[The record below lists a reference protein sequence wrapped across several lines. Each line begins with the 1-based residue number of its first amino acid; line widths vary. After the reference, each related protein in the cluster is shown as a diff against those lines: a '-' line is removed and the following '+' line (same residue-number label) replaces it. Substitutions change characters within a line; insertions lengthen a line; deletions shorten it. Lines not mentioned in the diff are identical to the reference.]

1 MKYSSFCSLL
11 FLSIV
16 MQSCNQSQNQVDG
29 QGGLTRAEKPIL
41 VEDYK
46 AIYQEDTINLKINT
60 LKSGKITGE
69 MEMKIAYMPVKEGK
83 IAGEL
88 KGDTLFASYTFIQGG
103 YEKRTFKNPMAFLRK
118 DNQFI
123 LGNGK
128 IQTTMGASYFV
139 KGEPIDFEHVKYK
152 FTKIEAGK

>member
-1 MKYSSFCSLL
+1 MKNSSLCSLL

-16 MQSCNQSQNQVDG
+16 IQSCNQSHNQVDG
-29 QGGLTRAEKPIL
+29 QEALTLVEKPIR
-41 VEDYK
+41 VENFI
-46 AIYQEDTINLKINT
+46 AIYQEDTLSLKMNT

-83 IAGEL
+83 IAGEF

-103 YEKRTFKNPMAFLRK
+103 YEKRTFKNPMAFLKK

-139 KGEPIDFEHVKYK
+139 KGEPIDFEHVKYR
-152 FTKIEAGK
+152 FTKVDSQN

>member
-1 MKYSSFCSLL
+1 MKYRSFCSLL

-16 MQSCNQSQNQVDG
+16 LQSCNQSQNQVDG

-46 AIYQEDTINLKINT
+46 AIYQEDTIKLKINT

-83 IAGEL
+83 IAGEF

>member
-1 MKYSSFCSLL
+1 MKYRSFCSLL

-16 MQSCNQSQNQVDG
+16 LQSCNQSQNQVDG

-46 AIYQEDTINLKINT
+46 AIYQEDTIKLKINT

-83 IAGEL
+83 IAGEF
-88 KGDTLFASYTFIQGG
+88 KGDTLFVSYTFIQGG

>member
-1 MKYSSFCSLL
+1 MKYSSLCSLL

-16 MQSCNQSQNQVDG
+16 LQSCNQSQNQVDG

-41 VEDYK
+41 VEYYK

-103 YEKRTFKNPMAFLRK
+103 YEKRTFKNPMAFLKR

-152 FTKIEAGK
+152 FTKIEAGN

>member
-1 MKYSSFCSLL
+1 MKYRSFCSLL

>member
-1 MKYSSFCSLL
+1 MKNRSFCSLL

-29 QGGLTRAEKPIL
+29 QWGLTRAEKPIL

-83 IAGEL
+83 IAGEF

>member
-1 MKYSSFCSLL
+1 
-11 FLSIV
+11 
-16 MQSCNQSQNQVDG
+16 
-29 QGGLTRAEKPIL
+29 
-41 VEDYK
+41 
-46 AIYQEDTINLKINT
+46 
-60 LKSGKITGE
+60 
-69 MEMKIAYMPVKEGK
+69 MPVKEGK
-83 IAGEL
+83 IAGEF

>member
-103 YEKRTFKNPMAFLRK
+103 YEKRTFKNPMAFLKR